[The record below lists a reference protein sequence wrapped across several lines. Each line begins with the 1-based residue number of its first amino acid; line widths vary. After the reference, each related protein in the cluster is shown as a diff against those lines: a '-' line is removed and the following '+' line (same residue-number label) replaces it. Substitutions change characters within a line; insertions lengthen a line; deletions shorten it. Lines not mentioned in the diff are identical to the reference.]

1 MSVKN
6 ILDGSIQIGAGG
18 LTPESEISVNHVY
31 SNLGLQTP
39 GIIDVGGSAHIAKQI
54 TTPKIIT
61 QHICLPDPNE
71 DPSQVTSFPTVL
83 TYNNIT
89 TPTVTATE
97 SITTPTLA
105 AKESITTPALT
116 VNGLNLFANDQKIY
130 EKVSFDFIDGDGESH
145 GVLYTL
151 SATWLAITQNCHLF
165 QFEVDK
171 MSGIYTTLAGF
182 SVTVPKI
189 LPPYT
194 YTLHDAVSALVDNKE
209 LFCFVKIEAVQNTS
223 LKVTITFSAPQTL
236 PTSISVRFLRLMP

>member
-6 ILDGSIQIGAGG
+6 ILDGTIPVDGG
-18 LTPESEISVNHVY
+18 LTPESIIKVKHVY
-31 SNLGLQTP
+31 SSLGFSTP
-39 GIIDVGGSAHIAKQI
+39 ESIDVGGGLAVTQEIFSPRII
-54 TTPKIIT
+54 TTNLKIPT
-61 QHICLPDPNE
+61 AAE
-71 DPSQVTSFPTVL
+71 ESTFPTVL
-83 TYNNIT
+83 TKDNIT

-97 SITTPTLA
+97 SITTPSLTA
-105 AKESITTPALT
+105 TEKINTAALT

-130 EKVSFDFIDGDGESH
+130 EKVSFNFIDGDGVSH

-209 LFCFVKIEAVQNTS
+209 LFCFVQIEAVKDTS